1 MKFSTN
7 GSGDE
12 LFLLCWPIL
21 VSGNNSRPIQ
31 VALTVKKASD
41 HTPYLQ
47 KVALGAQNH
56 LQQKKWQQMNICLI
70 TAAAKLSTIIVGE

>member
-1 MKFSTN
+1 MIIDIFDEWVSSTMLAYWCLEIIA
-7 GSGDE
+7 D
-12 LFLLCWPIL
+12 L
-21 VSGNNSRPIQ
+21 Q

-70 TAAAKLSTIIVGE
+70 TAAAKPSTIIVGE